1 MSFVFFF
8 FFFNDTATTEI
19 YTLSLH
25 DALPI
30 LPLWPFRAR
39 RTAAQ
44 FQHHSVT
51 RQIPQRGRTNH
62 PSKTWQRRKRRTS
75 KHWKRNWPKCALRRG
90 RGQMSTSSKFGAS
103 VSSAGELRRL
113 LNEPG
118 YVAKPEVAKVMYLA
132 LRLGKPLL
140 LEGPPGAGKTQ
151 VAKVLSGALGMPLI
165 RLQCYEG
172 IDESRAL
179 YQWNEPLQRMA
190 LEFVHQSS
198 TAQCQE
204 EWSNLKRR
212 LYSTDFLISG
222 PILRALQSETT
233 TVLLIDEVDKTGPAF
248 EAFLLKILS
257 DFQVSI
263 PQFGTVAANHR
274 PVVVLTSNAQRKLT
288 EALRGRCF
296 LLWMDYPA
304 PELEAEIITRS
315 RESESR
321 LSLQVAR
328 FTAAVRRLGMSK
340 PPAIRESLDWID
352 ALRVLGAN
360 ELTAELVS
368 ETLPVIL
375 KTREDIDRAAGN
387 VALLL
392 QRAC

>member
-1 MSFVFFF
+1 MERS
-8 FFFNDTATTEI
+8 
-19 YTLSLH
+19 
-25 DALPI
+25 
-30 LPLWPFRAR
+30 
-39 RTAAQ
+39 
-44 FQHHSVT
+44 
-51 RQIPQRGRTNH
+51 
-62 PSKTWQRRKRRTS
+62 
-75 KHWKRNWPKCALRRG
+75 
-90 RGQMSTSSKFGAS
+90 QMSTSSRFDAG
-103 VSSAGELRRL
+103 VSSAGDLHRL
-113 LNEPG
+113 LIEHG
-118 YVAKPEVAKVMYLA
+118 YVAKQEVAKVMYLA

-151 VAKVLSGALGMPLI
+151 VAKVLSDALGMPLI

-172 IDESRAL
+172 IDEARAL

-190 LEFVHQSS
+190 LEFIHQGSV
-198 TAQCQE
+198 TGPQE
-204 EWSNLKRR
+204 EWSKLKRR
-212 LYSTDFLISG
+212 LYSPDFLIAG
-222 PILRALQSETT
+222 PILRALQSQATA
-233 TVLLIDEVDKTGPAF
+233 VLLIDEVDKTGAAF
-248 EAFLLKILS
+248 EAFLLEILS

-263 PQFGTVAANHR
+263 PQLGTVRAIKK

-288 EALRGRCF
+288 DALRGRCF

-315 RESESR
+315 RETESR
-321 LSLQVAR
+321 LSSQVAR
-328 FTAAVRRLGMSK
+328 FTAAVRRLGMTK

-368 ETLPVIL
+368 DTLPVLL

>member
-1 MSFVFFF
+1 MSAS
-8 FFFNDTATTEI
+8 N
-19 YTLSLH
+19 
-25 DALPI
+25 
-30 LPLWPFRAR
+30 
-39 RTAAQ
+39 
-44 FQHHSVT
+44 
-51 RQIPQRGRTNH
+51 
-62 PSKTWQRRKRRTS
+62 
-75 KHWKRNWPKCALRRG
+75 
-90 RGQMSTSSKFGAS
+90 KFGLV
-103 VSSAGELRRL
+103 VSSAVELRRL
-113 LNEPG
+113 LNEHG

-151 VAKVLSGALGMPLI
+151 VARVLSDALKMPLI
-165 RLQCYEG
+165 RMQCYEG
-172 IDESRAL
+172 IDEARAL

-190 LEFVHQSS
+190 LEFIHERSE
-198 TAQCQE
+198 TRPQE
-204 EWSNLKRR
+204 EWSELKRK
-212 LYSTDFLISG
+212 LYSTDFLVPG
-222 PILRALQSETT
+222 PILKALQSEATA
-233 TVLLIDEVDKTGPAF
+233 VLLIDEVDKTGPAF
-248 EAFLLKILS
+248 EAFLLEILS
-257 DFQVSI
+257 EFQVSI
-263 PQFGTVAANHR
+263 PQLGTVAANHR

-296 LLWMDYPA
+296 LLWMDYPT
-304 PELEAEIITRS
+304 PELEAEIIIRS

-352 ALRVLGAN
+352 ALRVLGAS
-360 ELTAELVS
+360 ELTADVVS
-368 ETLPVIL
+368 DTLPVLL

>member
-1 MSFVFFF
+1 
-8 FFFNDTATTEI
+8 
-19 YTLSLH
+19 
-25 DALPI
+25 
-30 LPLWPFRAR
+30 
-39 RTAAQ
+39 
-44 FQHHSVT
+44 
-51 RQIPQRGRTNH
+51 
-62 PSKTWQRRKRRTS
+62 
-75 KHWKRNWPKCALRRG
+75 
-90 RGQMSTSSKFGAS
+90 MSTSNKLGLV
-103 VSSAGELRRL
+103 VSSAGELRQL
-113 LNEPG
+113 LNEHG

-151 VAKVLSGALGMPLI
+151 VAKVLSDTLGMPLI
-165 RLQCYEG
+165 RMQCYEG
-172 IDESRAL
+172 IDEAKAL

-190 LEFVHQSS
+190 LEFIHERSE
-198 TAQCQE
+198 TRPQE
-204 EWSNLKRR
+204 EWSEFRR
-212 LYSTDFLISG
+212 KLYSTDFLVPG
-222 PILRALQSETT
+222 PILKALQSEATA
-233 TVLLIDEVDKTGPAF
+233 VLLIDEVDKTGPAF
-248 EAFLLKILS
+248 EAFLLEILS

-263 PQFGTVAANHR
+263 PQLGTVAANHR

-296 LLWMDYPA
+296 LLWMDYPT

-315 RESESR
+315 RESEPR

-352 ALRVLGAN
+352 ALRVLGAS
-360 ELTAELVS
+360 ELTTEVVS
-368 ETLPVIL
+368 ETLPVLL

>member
-1 MSFVFFF
+1 
-8 FFFNDTATTEI
+8 
-19 YTLSLH
+19 
-25 DALPI
+25 
-30 LPLWPFRAR
+30 
-39 RTAAQ
+39 
-44 FQHHSVT
+44 
-51 RQIPQRGRTNH
+51 
-62 PSKTWQRRKRRTS
+62 
-75 KHWKRNWPKCALRRG
+75 
-90 RGQMSTSSKFGAS
+90 MSTSSTVESGVFS
-103 VSSAGELRRL
+103 TEELRSL
-113 LNEPG
+113 LAEHG

-151 VAKVLSGALGMPLI
+151 VAKVLSEALGMPLI

-172 IDESRAL
+172 IDEAKAL

-190 LEFVHQSS
+190 LEFIHQTS
-198 TAQCQE
+198 AKVRQDD
-204 EWSNLKRR
+204 WSELKCK
-212 LYSTDFLISG
+212 LYSTDFLIPG
-222 PILRALQSETT
+222 PILRTLQSETRS
-233 TVLLIDEVDKTGPAF
+233 VLLIDEVDKTGAAF
-248 EAFLLKILS
+248 EAFLLEILS

-263 PQFGTVAANHR
+263 PQLGTIAANHR

-296 LLWMDYPA
+296 LLWMDYPE
-304 PELEAEIITRS
+304 PELEAEIIIRS
-315 RESESR
+315 RASESR

-328 FTAAVRRLGMSK
+328 FTAAVRRLGMTK

-352 ALRVLGAN
+352 ALRVLGAS
-360 ELTAELVS
+360 ELTAEVVS
-368 ETLPVIL
+368 DTLPVLL

>member
-1 MSFVFFF
+1 
-8 FFFNDTATTEI
+8 
-19 YTLSLH
+19 
-25 DALPI
+25 
-30 LPLWPFRAR
+30 
-39 RTAAQ
+39 
-44 FQHHSVT
+44 
-51 RQIPQRGRTNH
+51 
-62 PSKTWQRRKRRTS
+62 
-75 KHWKRNWPKCALRRG
+75 
-90 RGQMSTSSKFGAS
+90 MSTSSTVESAI
-103 VSSAGELRRL
+103 SSAHELRKL
-113 LNEPG
+113 LTKYG
-118 YVAKPEVAKVMYLA
+118 YVAKSEAAKVTYLA

-151 VAKVLSGALGMPLI
+151 VAKVLSEALGMPLI

-172 IDESRAL
+172 IDEAKAL

-190 LEFVHQSS
+190 LEFIHKSS
-198 TAQCQE
+198 ANDSRE
-204 EWSNLKRR
+204 SWSELKQR
-212 LYSTDFLISG
+212 LYCTDFLIPG
-222 PILRALQSETT
+222 PILRALQCETT
-233 TVLLIDEVDKTGPAF
+233 AVLLIDEVDKTGPAF
-248 EAFLLKILS
+248 EAFLLEILS

-263 PQFGTVAANHR
+263 PQLGTVVANHR

-304 PELEAEIITRS
+304 PELEAEIIIRS
-315 RESESR
+315 RAIESR

-328 FTAAVRRLGMSK
+328 FTAAVRRLGMTK

-352 ALRVLGAN
+352 ALRVLGAR
-360 ELTAELVS
+360 ELTAEVVS
-368 ETLPVIL
+368 DTLPVLL